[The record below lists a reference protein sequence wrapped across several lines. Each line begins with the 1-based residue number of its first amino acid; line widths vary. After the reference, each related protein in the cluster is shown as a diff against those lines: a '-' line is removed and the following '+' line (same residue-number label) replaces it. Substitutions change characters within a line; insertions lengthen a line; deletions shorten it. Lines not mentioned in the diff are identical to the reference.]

1 MTSSLTIVKS
11 AQPRLVTFFHY
22 ARHELKPPLPNEWPK
37 IVHEINA
44 FKNSFNARN
53 LTVKEAIVYASVGVE
68 VVLWFFAGEVIGR
81 RHLLGYYV
89 VPSFPAIHLERYHEW
104 EEPEIKE
111 T

>member
-1 MTSSLTIVKS
+1 M
-11 AQPRLVTFFHY
+11 
-22 ARHELKPPLPNEWPK
+22 KPPLPNEWPK

-44 FKNSFNARN
+44 FKNSFN
-53 LTVKEAIVYASVGVE
+53 EAIVYASVGVE

-89 VPSFPAIHLERYHEW
+89 LYTCSFIYVQKPTRSVNM
-104 EEPEIKE
+104 EEEKCRN